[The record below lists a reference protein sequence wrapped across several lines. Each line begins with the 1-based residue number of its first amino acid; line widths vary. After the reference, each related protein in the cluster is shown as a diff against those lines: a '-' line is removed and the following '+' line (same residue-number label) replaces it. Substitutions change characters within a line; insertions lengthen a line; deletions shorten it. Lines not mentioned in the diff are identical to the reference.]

1 MSFDLS
7 LDELVVWVVIGL
19 LAGSLAGMVVNRRR
33 DGFGGA
39 LANLLFGLVGALIG
53 GILFDALNIE
63 LGLPKLTIDVNKV
76 AAAFVGALLVV
87 LGARFFEGRN
97 KKGD

>member
-33 DGFGGA
+33 DGFGGVF
-39 LANLLFGLVGALIG
+39 ANLLFGLVGALIG
-53 GILFDALNIE
+53 GTIFNALDVN
-63 LGLPKLTIDVNKV
+63 LGLPKITIDINKV

-87 LGARFFEGRN
+87 LGARFFEGQN